1 MSFSLGKLIE
11 EKFQES
17 RLTKTKFAELIH
29 TSRSHLYTIFTRDDI
44 NTDQLIRIS
53 QVLKYNFFQ
62 HFADQ
67 FNQYPPRNETVDQGA
82 ELNEQQHRI
91 AALEQENTYL
101 KEINN
106 LLKEKLEK

>member
-11 EKFQES
+11 EKFRES

-67 FNQYPPRNETVDQGA
+67 FNQYPPHTEMNDQMA
-82 ELNEQQHRI
+82 AMKEQQARI
-91 AALEQENTYL
+91 ASLEQENSYL
-101 KEINN
+101 KEINQ
-106 LLKEKLEK
+106 LLKEKAGN